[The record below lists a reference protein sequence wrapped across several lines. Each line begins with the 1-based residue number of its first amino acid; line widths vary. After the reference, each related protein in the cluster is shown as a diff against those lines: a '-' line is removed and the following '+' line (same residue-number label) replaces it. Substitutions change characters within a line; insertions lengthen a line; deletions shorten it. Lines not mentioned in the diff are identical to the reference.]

1 MRTAPAALLVSL
13 ALARAAV
20 AQPPAGAG
28 ARKAEAQ
35 RRFQEAESLYK
46 RRDYLAAAAEY
57 QAAYD
62 LSGLAGLLYNVAQ
75 SYRLGGEKARA
86 VSAYRRFL
94 ERAPDHQLAPLA
106 RGHVDALERELAA
119 DRGPT
124 EEPAPPRP
132 ATGTTPRTDAAITA
146 APAPPAV
153 GRARRFKVA
162 GLMSGGI
169 GLVALGAALHFGIEA
184 KKASDAISNNQEGW
198 NQSLLDRYDEGQSA
212 ETHMF
217 VLSGVGAAALA
228 AGGVLYYLGL
238 RAERAEVVPITPAG
252 VGAGAALR
260 GRF

>member
-1 MRTAPAALLVSL
+1 VRAAPAALLVSL

-20 AQPPAGAG
+20 AQPPPA

-75 SYRLGGEKARA
+75 SYRLGGEKAKA
-86 VSAYRRFL
+86 VSAYRLFL
-94 ERAPDHQLAPLA
+94 ERAPDHQLAQLA
-106 RGHVDALERELAA
+106 RGHLDALERELAA
-119 DRGPT
+119 ERRPT
-124 EEPAPPRP
+124 EETAPPPP
-132 ATGTTPRTDAAITA
+132 ATDTAPRTDAAVSA
-146 APAPPAV
+146 APSPAP
-153 GRARRFKVA
+153 GRGRRFKVA
-162 GLMSGGI
+162 GLVSGGI

-184 KKASDAISNNQEGW
+184 KKASDAISENQEGW

-212 ETHMF
+212 ETRMF

-228 AGGVLYYLGL
+228 AGGVLYYLGW
-238 RAERAEVVPITPAG
+238 RADRAEVVAITPAG
-252 VGAGAALR
+252 DGVGAALR